1 MHDSS
6 RCLLPSVFIC
16 FPRAMGSRTTNNS
29 RQTAPSLPPASVGE
43 DVIPPARR
51 DNVANADQFVD
62 RPSETASAAIT
73 VCGPW
78 TGRKRRERVFLTTE
92 EQ

>member
-1 MHDSS
+1 MFTYEE
-6 RCLLPSVFIC
+6 L
-16 FPRAMGSRTTNNS
+16 TTSNTIYS
-29 RQTAPSLPPASVGE
+29 TS
-43 DVIPPARR
+43 
-51 DNVANADQFVD
+51 
-62 RPSETASAAIT
+62 T